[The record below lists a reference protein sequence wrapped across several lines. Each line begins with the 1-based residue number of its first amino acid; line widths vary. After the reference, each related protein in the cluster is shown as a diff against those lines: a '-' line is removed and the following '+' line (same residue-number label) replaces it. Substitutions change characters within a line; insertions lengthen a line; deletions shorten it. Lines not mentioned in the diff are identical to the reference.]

1 VALTSYVDQAAGV
14 ARRYEL
20 LAGRMAALGRPL
32 DPSAGPVITDF
43 PIWLAEAL
51 RLPTLALPDE
61 SPADVVS
68 LAAAFPGTRYLV
80 MMGEEHGAWPGILS
94 GSAAGTNCFHELDLG
109 PAPADPSDAR
119 AIAKARVFEIG
130 CP

>member
-1 VALTSYVDQAAGV
+1 MTYVDQAAGV

-20 LAGRMAALGRPL
+20 LAGRMAAIGRPL
-32 DPSAGPVITDF
+32 DASAGPIVTDF
-43 PIWLAEAL
+43 PIWLAEAR

-80 MMGEEHGAWPGILS
+80 MMDDEHGAWPDVLA
-94 GSAAGTNCFHELDLG
+94 GSASGADCFH
-109 PAPADPSDAR
+109 AA
-119 AIAKARVFEIG
+119 
-130 CP
+130 